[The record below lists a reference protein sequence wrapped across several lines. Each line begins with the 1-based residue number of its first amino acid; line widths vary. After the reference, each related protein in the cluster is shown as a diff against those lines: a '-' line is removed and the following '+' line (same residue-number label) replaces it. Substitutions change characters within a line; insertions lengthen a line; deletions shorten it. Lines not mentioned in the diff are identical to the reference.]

1 MFVYSVKASS
11 VRFFGAMMLS
21 VAVLIALILLIP
33 TYEPVSAATAQVLSY
48 DKIKTNED
56 RVNFLHGLGWEVED
70 EPVESTDVT
79 IPSEFDA
86 VFMEYNNLQK
96 MQGLDLSKYKR
107 KNVTRYTYKIKN
119 YDGYE
124 GTVYANL
131 LVYRNRIIGGDICS
145 ADVNGFVTTFD
156 AKINKTKE

>member
-56 RVNFLHGLGWEVED
+56 RVNFLHGLGWEVEGSFWEHDFEITENGRPVVSIHKQWMTWGDCYELDIADGAD
-70 EPVESTDVT
+70 E
-79 IPSEFDA
+79 IIALA
-86 VFMEYNNLQK
+86 VVLAIDCVQAAAAHN
-96 MQGLDLSKYKR
+96 
-107 KNVTRYTYKIKN
+107 
-119 YDGYE
+119 
-124 GTVYANL
+124 
-131 LVYRNRIIGGDICS
+131 
-145 ADVNGFVTTFD
+145 
-156 AKINKTKE
+156 

>member
-33 TYEPVSAATAQVLSY
+33 TYEPVSVRAAQVLSY

-56 RVNFLHGLGWEVED
+56 RVNFLHGLGWEVEN
-70 EPVESTDVT
+70 EPVESSDVT

>member
-1 MFVYSVKASS
+1 
-11 VRFFGAMMLS
+11 
-21 VAVLIALILLIP
+21 
-33 TYEPVSAATAQVLSY
+33 
-48 DKIKTNED
+48 
-56 RVNFLHGLGWEVED
+56 
-70 EPVESTDVT
+70 
-79 IPSEFDA
+79 
-86 VFMEYNNLQK
+86 MEYNNLQK